1 MENNLAVEAL
11 MTYNNLLKD
20 NPDLILQDFPEELI
34 LAFYKLKF
42 PQKIATSVS
51 NINECNSAN
60 NAIVA
65 LGTAFTIGYSV
76 KGLESKIYMNKMI

>member
-42 PQKIATSVS
+42 PQNTYRTNNTAMAAYQLHILFSTKTSYIRHIA
-51 NINECNSAN
+51 
-60 NAIVA
+60 
-65 LGTAFTIGYSV
+65 
-76 KGLESKIYMNKMI
+76 